1 MEANPVPE
9 ICFLKRRIKD
19 VVSWQPGSGCHSPSK
34 VKGQQR
40 AAAGTMGRGLSARTQ
55 DHALLHGH
63 VTTKN
68 PPELDKSKYSG
79 NGLWLVVPF
88 PQSPKGIVE
97 EPTQTLL
104 ACVKTV
110 HLIPLLH
117 LHWDQCQKAN
127 ITEQLEL

>member
-19 VVSWQPGSGCHSPSK
+19 VVSWQPGSGCLSPSK

-55 DHALLHGH
+55 DHALLQGH

-88 PQSPKGIVE
+88 PQIPKGILK

-104 ACVKTV
+104 VYVKNCSSNP
-110 HLIPLLH
+110 ISSSPLGPMSKCEH
-117 LHWDQCQKAN
+117 N
-127 ITEQLEL
+127 